1 MNLPKPAK
9 IGTKGEPAKVVE
21 LTPNLQKAP
30 STGTVQL
37 PMTVPPHVK
46 REFKAYAAEKDL
58 TMSALFQIMWDEYRA
73 KHP

>member
-9 IGTKGEPAKVVE
+9 KSTKGEPAQVLE
-21 LTPNLQKAP
+21 FAPNLQKAP

-37 PMTVPPHVK
+37 PLTVPAHVK
-46 REFKAYAAEKDL
+46 REFKSYSAEKDL
-58 TMSALFQIMWDEYRA
+58 SMSALFQVMWDEYRA